1 MRVLVAEDDAKAA
14 RFLVQGLE
22 EEGHA
27 VDVASDG
34 ETAARLGAIHP
45 YDVIILD
52 IMLPMRDGL
61 TVARELRRN
70 GNTTPILM
78 LTARD
83 STPDVVRGLD
93 AGADD
98 YLTKPFAFD
107 ELLARVRALGRRAGG
122 EPHAILRIADLEVDR
137 VRRTVRRGSRR
148 IDLAPREFRLL
159 EHMMLYPE
167 HVMTRTNLLDKVWDM
182 TFDPGTNV
190 VDAHISNLRKKL
202 EEGGASRLIHT
213 VRGVGYVLRST
224 EG

>member
-70 GNTTPILM
+70 GTNTPILM

-93 AGADD
+93 AG
-98 YLTKPFAFD
+98 
-107 ELLARVRALGRRAGG
+107 
-122 EPHAILRIADLEVDR
+122 
-137 VRRTVRRGSRR
+137 
-148 IDLAPREFRLL
+148 
-159 EHMMLYPE
+159 
-167 HVMTRTNLLDKVWDM
+167 
-182 TFDPGTNV
+182 
-190 VDAHISNLRKKL
+190 
-202 EEGGASRLIHT
+202 
-213 VRGVGYVLRST
+213 
-224 EG
+224 

>member
-27 VDVASDG
+27 VDVAADG

-45 YDVIILD
+45 YDLIILD
-52 IMLPMRDGL
+52 IMLPVRDGL
-61 TVARELRRN
+61 AVARELRRN
-70 GNTTPILM
+70 GNITPILM

-107 ELLARVRALGRRAGG
+107 ELLARVRALGRRA
-122 EPHAILRIADLEVDR
+122 AIAYARANNI
-137 VRRTVRRGSRR
+137 TPPWSQ
-148 IDLAPREFRLL
+148 
-159 EHMMLYPE
+159 
-167 HVMTRTNLLDKVWDM
+167 
-182 TFDPGTNV
+182 
-190 VDAHISNLRKKL
+190 
-202 EEGGASRLIHT
+202 
-213 VRGVGYVLRST
+213 
-224 EG
+224 